1 MLLHS
6 IFCKILSLWHIYVDL
21 CKTYKPNSLFR
32 VNSGTIES
40 NFLGRQNLACL
51 EALRVLTS
59 CDAMI
64 AFFMVYHFLATHT
77 VVLILGATFAR
88 LASASI
94 GVWAG
99 GARGAAAP
107 PVLKIFGQNAYDS
120 GKSTWDKLFIESS
133 FYNTTKWSIL
143 KRLNGSVCC
152 RSLDAGICCSFASN
166 FLANSQ
172 KAVERVRFVKSLL
185 FK

>member
-1 MLLHS
+1 M
-6 IFCKILSLWHIYVDL
+6 IV
-21 CKTYKPNSLFR
+21 R
-32 VNSGTIES
+32 VTMARDSAAIATIH
-40 NFLGRQNLACL
+40 GRH
-51 EALRVLTS
+51 
-59 CDAMI
+59 CDI
-64 AFFMVYHFLATHT
+64 
-77 VVLILGATFAR
+77 GR
-88 LASASI
+88 SI
-94 GVWAG
+94 GVRAG

-152 RSLDAGICCSFASN
+152 RVLDAGICCSFAPN

>member
-1 MLLHS
+1 MLLNAPKRREGTLIRKFVFRFS
-6 IFCKILSLWHIYVDL
+6 YENNINIDQANKTILSY
-21 CKTYKPNSLFR
+21 
-32 VNSGTIES
+32 
-40 NFLGRQNLACL
+40 
-51 EALRVLTS
+51 
-59 CDAMI
+59 
-64 AFFMVYHFLATHT
+64 
-77 VVLILGATFAR
+77 
-88 LASASI
+88 I
-94 GVWAG
+94 GVRAG
-99 GARGAAAP
+99 GTRGAAAP

-152 RSLDAGICCSFASN
+152 RSLDAGICCSFAPN

-172 KAVERVRFVKSLL
+172 KAVECVRFVKSLL

>member
-1 MLLHS
+1 MGDKVKRRESFNWLRAKKMS
-6 IFCKILSLWHIYVDL
+6 IFLFKKPIVLKII
-21 CKTYKPNSLFR
+21 N
-32 VNSGTIES
+32 
-40 NFLGRQNLACL
+40 
-51 EALRVLTS
+51 
-59 CDAMI
+59 MI
-64 AFFMVYHFLATHT
+64 GERNGAIRHFS
-77 VVLILGATFAR
+77 VVG
-88 LASASI
+88 I
-94 GVWAG
+94 GVRAG

-152 RSLDAGICCSFASN
+152 RSLDAGICCSFAPN

>member
-1 MLLHS
+1 MFLLY
-6 IFCKILSLWHIYVDL
+6 FLW
-21 CKTYKPNSLFR
+21 
-32 VNSGTIES
+32 TI
-40 NFLGRQNLACL
+40 
-51 EALRVLTS
+51 
-59 CDAMI
+59 
-64 AFFMVYHFLATHT
+64 
-77 VVLILGATFAR
+77 
-88 LASASI
+88 SI
-94 GVWAG
+94 GVRAG

-107 PVLKIFGQNAYDS
+107 PVMNSFGQNAYDS

-143 KRLNGSVCC
+143 KRLNDSVCC
-152 RSLDAGICCSFASN
+152 RSLGTLAVCCSFAPN

>member
-1 MLLHS
+1 M
-6 IFCKILSLWHIYVDL
+6 IILSFFW
-21 CKTYKPNSLFR
+21 
-32 VNSGTIES
+32 
-40 NFLGRQNLACL
+40 CL
-51 EALRVLTS
+51 TLV
-59 CDAMI
+59 
-64 AFFMVYHFLATHT
+64 HT
-77 VVLILGATFAR
+77 VILLPAMPAQQFHCLGILLQSLLVVFFLFNVLCL
-88 LASASI
+88 LLSASASAQSLCRASITGSYSYCI
-94 GVWAG
+94 GVRAG
-99 GARGAAAP
+99 GTRGAAAP

-152 RSLDAGICCSFASN
+152 RALDAGICCSFAPN